1 MKKIFLHDGW
11 SFTDSKLDG
20 VFSAKVPGCLHTDL
34 IAAGVIKDIFY
45 RDNNDKYG
53 WVEDCAPV
61 YETRFDATLSDN
73 VRLVFDGLDTFAS
86 VYLNGVHLGDTHNMF
101 IPHSFDVTNI
111 LKERDN
117 HLRVAFTPPVKAVDG
132 MPIPGGFAF
141 TGDRINARRMQC
153 TYSWDWVARFVTMGI
168 FRPVYLEYRAGLEI
182 EDVYVRTDA
191 LDRFGASI
199 VAEYTLSGFD
209 KPGIVEAELVSPSG
223 RVVYR
228 DKFYADRELM
238 VRKMDIPNPELW
250 YPAGY
255 GEQPLYSFKA
265 KTETSEYKTKLGIRT
280 IRIINHKDAKGTEYY
295 NIASDAAK
303 SEVAG
308 PRSVD
313 DDFFGF
319 KVVVNEK
326 EIFCR
331 GGNWVPCDPF
341 ASEESD
347 EKISALIKSA
357 RDLGANMLRVWGGGH
372 FERPIFF
379 DECDKQGI
387 LICHD
392 FLMACGQYPE
402 KQEWFINELLL
413 ESEYAVKLMR
423 NHPCLAWF
431 HGDNE
436 NAVDGSDT
444 LSDYMGRSS
453 ALDGIFP
460 SIYKYSKNVPF
471 LASSPWG
478 GDKFNSITSGTS
490 HNTNFLGEIFNYGYT
505 TDCHDYKEYLAQF
518 TSRFV
523 SEDPTFGAICRESM
537 LEFMT
542 EEDLVGED
550 ESILKYHSKTNPGLP
565 VHIYDDV
572 RGFTEHVLGKFEDGE
587 DRFFKCK
594 YIQCEWVRLT
604 QELVLRNLGYSNGI
618 IYWMFNDCWPA
629 SLGWAFVDY
638 YLRRKPSYYA
648 FKRLTTPV
656 VGSFDVDGKTLVISN
671 TSDDSDTAFVSV
683 VALDMSDGFKEVAR
697 FDTGVFVDPYSAQRI
712 DVSELYTGDNI
723 LLVSDVT
730 RDEETHRSYYK
741 SGKLEIARDDSF
753 DVISMTDKSITIRAN
768 KYLQAVEL
776 EGDYLF
782 SDNYFTMLEGERM
795 TVTFKK
801 FSSKANGVSIKS
813 YTLK

>member
-34 IAAGVIKDIFY
+34 ISAGVIKDIFY

-53 WVEDCAPV
+53 WVEDCAPI
-61 YETRFDATLSDN
+61 YETRFDATLSDS

-101 IPHSFDVTNI
+101 IPHSFDVTDI

-117 HLRVAFTPPVKAVDG
+117 HLRVEFTPPVKAVEG
-132 MPIPGGFAF
+132 MPVAPGFAF

-228 DKFYADRELM
+228 DRFYADRELM

-265 KTETSEYKTKLGIRT
+265 STETSEYKTKLGIRT
-280 IRIINHKDAKGTEYY
+280 VRIINHKDAKGTEYY
-295 NIASDAAK
+295 NMASEATK

-313 DDFFGF
+313 DEFFGF

-347 EKISALIKSA
+347 EKISALVKSA
-357 RDLGANMLRVWGGGH
+357 RDMGANMLRVWGGGH

-402 KQEWFINELLL
+402 KQEWFIKELLL

-444 LSDYMGRSS
+444 LADYTGRSS

-542 EEDLVGED
+542 ENDLIGED

-572 RGFTEHVLGKFEDGE
+572 RGFAEHVLGEFEDGE

-648 FKRLTTPV
+648 FKRLTTPIT
-656 VGSFDVDGKTLVISN
+656 GSFDVDGKTLVISN
-671 TSDDSDTAFVSV
+671 TSDDSDTVFVSV
-683 VALDMSDGFKEVAR
+683 VALDMSDGFKETAR
-697 FDTGVFVDPYSAQRI
+697 FDTAVFVDPYSTQRI
-712 DVSELYTGDNI
+712 DVSELYTGENI

-730 RDEETHRSYYK
+730 RDEESYRSYYK

-753 DVISMTDKSITIRAN
+753 DVISVTDNSITIRAN

-776 EGDYLF
+776 EGDYVF
-782 SDNYFTMLEGERM
+782 SDNYFTMLKGERM

-801 FSSKANGVSIKS
+801 FSSKASGVNVKS

>member
-20 VFSAKVPGCLHTDL
+20 AFSAKVPGCLHTDL

-53 WVEDCAPV
+53 WVEYCEPV
-61 YETRFDATLSDN
+61 YETRFDATLSDD
-73 VRLVFDGLDTFAS
+73 VRLVFDGLDTFAT

-101 IPHSFDVTNI
+101 IPHSFDVTSI
-111 LKERDN
+111 LKERNN
-117 HLRVAFTPPVKAVDG
+117 HLRVEFTPPVKAVDG

-209 KPGIVEAELVSPSG
+209 TPSIVEAELVSPSG

-228 DKFYADRELM
+228 DRFYADRELM

-265 KTETSEYKTKLGIRT
+265 STETSEYKTKLGIRT

-295 NIASDAAK
+295 NMASEAART
-303 SEVAG
+303 EVAG
-308 PRSVD
+308 PRSAD

-347 EKISALIKSA
+347 EKISALVKSA
-357 RDLGANMLRVWGGGH
+357 RDMGANMLRVWGGGH

-392 FLMACGQYPE
+392 FLMACGEYPE

-436 NAVDGSDT
+436 NAVDGNDV
-444 LSDYMGRSS
+444 LPDYTGRSS

-478 GDKFNSITSGTS
+478 GNKFNSITSGTS

-542 EEDLVGED
+542 EADLVGED

-572 RGFTEHVLGKFEDGE
+572 RAFTEHVLGEFKDGE

-618 IYWMFNDCWPA
+618 VYWMFNDCWPA

-671 TSDDSDTAFVSV
+671 TSDESDTAFVSV
-683 VALDMSDGFKEVAR
+683 VALDMSDGFRETAR
-697 FDTGVFVDPYSAQRI
+697 FDTGVFVDPYSSQKI
-712 DVSELYTGDNI
+712 DVSELYTGENI

-741 SGKLEIARDDSF
+741 SGKLEIVRDDSF
-753 DVISMTDKSITIRAN
+753 EVISTTDKSVTIRAN

-795 TVTFKK
+795 TVTFER